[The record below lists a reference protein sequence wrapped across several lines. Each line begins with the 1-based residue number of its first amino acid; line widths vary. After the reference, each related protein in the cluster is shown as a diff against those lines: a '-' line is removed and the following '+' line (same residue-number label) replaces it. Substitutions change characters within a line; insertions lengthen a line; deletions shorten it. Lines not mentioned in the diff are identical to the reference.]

1 MAHERRHF
9 VRVHFAAPAQL
20 VSGDFTL
27 QVQVLDLSLKGALI
41 VLPEG
46 VRMKQESVCTLTLPL
61 SSDSGQIEMTA
72 LVAHVDARQ
81 LGLLCTHSDLDSVTH
96 LRRLIEL
103 RAAALPQLPAAHAT
117 SPSHCHSWAGHR
129 QTTRHAAP
137 CRLPCFHG
145 TSP

>member
-81 LGLLCTHSDLDSVTH
+81 LGLLCTHFDLDSVTH

-103 RAAALPQLPAAHAT
+103 QLGDPSLLERDLGELVGAA
-117 SPSHCHSWAGHR
+117 S
-129 QTTRHAAP
+129 
-137 CRLPCFHG
+137 
-145 TSP
+145 